1 MNAGIAFISRKSRKT
16 DVAWRYAIAV
26 VLVVCCIGLAYV
38 EIVVAPW
45 FINEVVSMFPE
56 TTLLKEPS
64 MFWEWAIL
72 LAVQATLL
80 CTAALQHLLHADVI
94 WSESHAFVEGLGFGV
109 AGPDVER
116 YVVAAGLTGD
126 VQGFDIGQ
134 DIAVEVLLE
143 HAECVAKHLV
153 GGGGVG
159 VMFGVIAVIGR
170 WRNRHEHRGLIVGQ
184 NRLQFLV
191 RVFLDTAFEQIRSAG
206 MMHFEH
212 LPQQFVDLGNIGR
225 RGPTNRHVIH

>member
-116 YVVAAGLTGD
+116 YVVAGGRIDGRSRARSDTRWSLHGGRGTARQRIDHRCTG
-126 VQGFDIGQ
+126 F
-134 DIAVEVLLE
+134 
-143 HAECVAKHLV
+143 
-153 GGGGVG
+153 
-159 VMFGVIAVIGR
+159 
-170 WRNRHEHRGLIVGQ
+170 
-184 NRLQFLV
+184 
-191 RVFLDTAFEQIRSAG
+191 
-206 MMHFEH
+206 
-212 LPQQFVDLGNIGR
+212 
-225 RGPTNRHVIH
+225 

>member
-80 CTAALQHLLHADVI
+80 CTAAKLVVPERLLAQAAGLLDMIRIVALIVVFSVTTTGNITICLMNFGTPGFVYGVALCSLAAIIAIIVLLKRRRYSTCSMPIVI

-116 YVVAAGLTGD
+116 YVVAAGLTGE
-126 VQGFDIGQ
+126 VEHVAIQGG
-134 DIAVEVLLE
+134 AYM
-143 HAECVAKHLV
+143 VAAGPLV
-153 GGGGVG
+153 N
-159 VMFGVIAVIGR
+159 A
-170 WRNRHEHRGLIVGQ
+170 
-184 NRLQFLV
+184 
-191 RVFLDTAFEQIRSAG
+191 
-206 MMHFEH
+206 
-212 LPQQFVDLGNIGR
+212 
-225 RGPTNRHVIH
+225 

>member
-80 CTAALQHLLHADVI
+80 CTAANWWYRSVCWLKQ
-94 WSESHAFVEGLGFGV
+94 
-109 AGPDVER
+109 
-116 YVVAAGLTGD
+116 
-126 VQGFDIGQ
+126 
-134 DIAVEVLLE
+134 
-143 HAECVAKHLV
+143 
-153 GGGGVG
+153 
-159 VMFGVIAVIGR
+159 
-170 WRNRHEHRGLIVGQ
+170 
-184 NRLQFLV
+184 
-191 RVFLDTAFEQIRSAG
+191 LDCWI
-206 MMHFEH
+206 
-212 LPQQFVDLGNIGR
+212 
-225 RGPTNRHVIH
+225 